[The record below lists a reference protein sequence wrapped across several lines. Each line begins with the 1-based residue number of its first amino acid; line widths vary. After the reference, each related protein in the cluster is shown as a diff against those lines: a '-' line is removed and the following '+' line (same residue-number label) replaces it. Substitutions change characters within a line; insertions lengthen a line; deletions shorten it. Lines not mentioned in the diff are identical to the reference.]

1 MSEREGSTR
10 ATAPRRAGLVPLA
23 TLRTRLTAWYIG
35 TYAAILLVLGG
46 GLFLVVARQIQ
57 REVDA
62 SLEEAVQLL
71 ARESQSRAPNERE
84 TASRLR
90 IPGIALYVLD
100 SAGAPILGGMP
111 SAVVREA
118 ALASAHGEATRQL
131 PSGAEQVSRARAL
144 RFRATDG
151 RLFIAIAAADVEDL
165 EDRYTRLI
173 SQFSAAAAIALGLV
187 AVGGVFLARKSS
199 APVES
204 IVAQMRVFMA
214 DASHELRTPV
224 TVLRTEAEV
233 ALARGTG
240 DAESR
245 RALEVIASEATRLS
259 GVVEDLLILA
269 GGDGQVVEIERAA
282 TYLDDIVSDAVSA
295 FGTVARRRD
304 VMLTL
309 AHYDEAPV
317 IGSGVLLRRLVA
329 ALIDNAI
336 KYTPAGGHVTVS
348 VRVEGEEVRVEVA
361 DTGIGIATD
370 ALPRVFDRFYRSER
384 ARAAAQGTGLGLPIA
399 RWIAEAHGGRLAITS
414 TLNAGTTVIVVMP
427 RRS

>member
-1 MSEREGSTR
+1 MRERESGVRPVASGRT
-10 ATAPRRAGLVPLA
+10 GLVPLV

-46 GLFLVVARQIQ
+46 GLFLVVARQIR

-62 SLEEAVQLL
+62 SLEESVQILV
-71 ARESQSRAPNERE
+71 RESQTRAPNWRDAA
-84 TASRLR
+84 ASLR
-90 IPGIALYVLD
+90 IPGIALLVLD
-100 SAGAPILGGMP
+100 STAAPVVGGTP
-111 SAVVREA
+111 SAVVRDA
-118 ALASAHGEATRQL
+118 ALASARGEVTRQL

-151 RLFIAIAAADVEDL
+151 HLYIAVAAADLEDL

-173 SQFSAAAAIALGLV
+173 SQFSAAAAIALALV
-187 AVGGVFLARKSS
+187 ALGGVFLARISS

-204 IVAQMRVFMA
+204 IVAQMRDFMA

-233 ALARGTG
+233 ALARGT
-240 DAESR
+240 DDPEIR
-245 RALEVIASEATRLS
+245 RALDVIASEAIRLG

-269 GGDGQVVEIERAA
+269 AGDSQVVDIERAA
-282 TYLDDIVSDAVSA
+282 AYLDDIVSDAVAA
-295 FGTVARRRD
+295 FNTVARQRD
-304 VMLTL
+304 VTLAL
-309 AHYDEAPV
+309 AHYEEAPV
-317 IGSGVLLRRLVA
+317 SGSVVLLRRLVS

-336 KYTPAGGHVTVS
+336 KYTPAGGRVTVS
-348 VRVEGEEVRVEVA
+348 VQVAGEEVRVEIA
-361 DTGIGIATD
+361 DTGIGITPE

-399 RWIAEAHGGRLAITS
+399 RWIAEAHGGRLAIVSSLGT
-414 TLNAGTTVIVVMP
+414 GTTVTVVMP

>member
-1 MSEREGSTR
+1 MADAERGVRTV
-10 ATAPRRAGLVPLA
+10 APRRAGLVPLA

-46 GLFLVVARQIQ
+46 GLFLVVARQIR
-57 REVDA
+57 REMDA
-62 SLEEAVQLL
+62 SLEESVQLL
-71 ARESQSRAPNERE
+71 VRESRTSAPNWRE
-84 TASRLR
+84 TASGLR

-100 SAGAPILGGMP
+100 SAGAPVVGGTP

-118 ALASAHGEATRQL
+118 ALASAQGEATRQL

-144 RFRATDG
+144 RFRTSDG
-151 RLFIAIAAADVEDL
+151 RLRIAVAAADLEDL

-173 SQFSAAAAIALGLV
+173 TQFSAAAAIALGLV
-187 AVGGVFLARKSS
+187 ALGGVFLARKSS

-204 IVAQMRVFMA
+204 IVAQMRDFMA

-245 RALEVIASEATRLS
+245 RALEVIASEATRLG

-269 GGDGQVVEIERAA
+269 GGDGQVVDFERTA

-304 VMLTL
+304 VTLVL
-309 AHYDEAPV
+309 AHYEEAPV
-317 IGSGVLLRRLVA
+317 SGSVILLRRLVS

-336 KYTPAGGHVTVS
+336 KYTPSGGGVTVS
-348 VRVEGEEVRVEVA
+348 VRVEGEEVRVEIA
-361 DTGIGIATD
+361 DTGIGIAAD

-399 RWIAEAHGGRLAITS
+399 RWIAEAHGGRLTITS
-414 TLNAGTTVIVVMP
+414 SLNAGTTVTTFLP
-427 RRS
+427 RRL